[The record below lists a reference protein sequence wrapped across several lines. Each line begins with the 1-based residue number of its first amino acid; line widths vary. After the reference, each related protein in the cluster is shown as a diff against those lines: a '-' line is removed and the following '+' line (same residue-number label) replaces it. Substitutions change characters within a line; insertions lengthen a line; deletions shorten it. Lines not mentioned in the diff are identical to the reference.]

1 MLSLSTGDLISIN
14 RSCLTATGISIA
26 LYSYASKY
34 ESNTRKAGIIKDVAI
49 VLMIYTLICLISFN
63 GIAIMTKNTDITI
76 IAYAVFTIIML
87 SIAIFMIY
95 TNLN

>member
-14 RSCLTATGISIA
+14 RSCLTATGISVA

-49 VLMIYTLICLISFN
+49 VLMIYTLICLISLTLK
-63 GIAIMTKNTDITI
+63 GTKDSRCLALN
-76 IAYAVFTIIML
+76 FEL
-87 SIAIFMIY
+87 LIY
-95 TNLN
+95 TS

>member
-1 MLSLSTGDLISIN
+1 MLFLSTGDLISIN
-14 RSCLTATGISIA
+14 RSCLTATGISVA

-63 GIAIMTKNTDITI
+63 GIAIMSKNTDITI

>member
-14 RSCLTATGISIA
+14 RSCLTATGISVA

-34 ESNTRKAGIIKDVAI
+34 ESNTRKASIIKDIAI
-49 VLMIYTLICLISFN
+49 VLMIYTLICLVSFN
-63 GIAIMTKNTDITI
+63 GIAIMSKNTDIII

-87 SIAIFMIY
+87 GIAIFMIY